1 MSVLR
6 KLPLE
11 PVGQH
16 VIADLTRISAEAL
29 GNGALIMRV
38 LKEALSQQGFHCLKS
53 IEHYFVKGG
62 GGWTAL
68 IILAESH
75 AAVHTYP
82 ERGYLALDIF
92 ACGSIDPTCV
102 VDALVT
108 KLGAE
113 AVDVRKLSRA
123 PQKKA

>member
-1 MSVLR
+1 MSEPR
-6 KLPLE
+6 KLTTE

-16 VIADLTRISAEAL
+16 VIADLTRISAETL
-29 GNGALIMRV
+29 RDGARIIHA

-53 IEHYFVKGG
+53 IEHHFLKGG
-62 GGWTAL
+62 GGLTAL

-92 ACGSIDPTCV
+92 ACGSIDPATV
-102 VDALVT
+102 VDTLVA

-113 AVDVRKLSRA
+113 AVDVRALIRA
-123 PQKKA
+123 PQ